1 MAFHIEIETNID
13 DASLDVESCEEV
25 ITFLE
30 NSYNNVRAEI
40 YSYCLGMRTLRYA
53 LISIVVL
60 GILFFISHSK
70 LFLFGM
76 PIVTLL
82 IMLGTISL
90 AESTSIFCIEA
101 VKKQVKKRL
110 NIINVV

>member
-60 GILFFISHSK
+60 GVLFFISHSK

-82 IMLGTISL
+82 IMLGTLSL
-90 AESTSIFCIEA
+90 AEINFCSCKETG
-101 VKKQVKKRL
+101 
-110 NIINVV
+110 